1 MCAYAPASY
10 CLCMACFY
18 QFRTALDEHCWQFR
32 PKYANITA
40 PLTAASISAGMSPS
54 DWRKSHQYDSNHC
67 IDWALQITYKIILAI
82 KQSKKLCTM
91 SIVLNKSL
99 CGRGHPALRLLYVLY
114 ETCDRYVNRVCSIG
128 NIWWWKRS
136 MGASIWICTGAAI
149 DTESLFRV
157 HHTRHTH
164 SPRDRTYVCI
174 TAAHR
179 WRNIYKYNGL
189 GKVNQTNWLRWTW
202 MTVPMLGIQGT
213 VVREQND
220 GSWARWRCAHIGWA
234 VTNLHQLSCT
244 NQLAAGAGK
253 GLEDDFDVDWKK
265 KQISWYR
272 THSKNFCCLVVRR
285 TSRCMCR

>member
-1 MCAYAPASY
+1 
-10 CLCMACFY
+10 
-18 QFRTALDEHCWQFR
+18 
-32 PKYANITA
+32 
-40 PLTAASISAGMSPS
+40 
-54 DWRKSHQYDSNHC
+54 
-67 IDWALQITYKIILAI
+67 
-82 KQSKKLCTM
+82 M

-99 CGRGHPALRLLYVLY
+99 CGRGHPALRLQYVLY

-179 WRNIYKYNGL
+179 WRNINKYNGL

-285 TSRCMCR
+285 TSRCMCRQHRANEAIVVSCWSLRLPSSHNLIQYALHEAFHVLNTSQRTISHECGTEILLLSSSDFPR